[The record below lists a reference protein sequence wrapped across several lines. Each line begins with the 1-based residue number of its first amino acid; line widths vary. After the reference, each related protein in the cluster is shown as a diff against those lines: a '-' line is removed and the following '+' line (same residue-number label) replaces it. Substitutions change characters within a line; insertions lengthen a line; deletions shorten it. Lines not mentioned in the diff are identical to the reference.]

1 MPAVEDQDDLLDI
14 LDDAD
19 TPPDSP
25 AGPPWHVLLVDDEP
39 SVLAATRY
47 ALRDVS
53 ILGRPLDFLT
63 AGGLEEA
70 LALLRSRPD
79 VAVAVLDVVMEEHD
93 SGLKLVEAIRALPQ
107 GKAMRIIIR
116 TGQPGYAPELEVIHR
131 YDINDYRT
139 KGEMD
144 RTRLVTTLTAAIR
157 AYHQISLIDAHR
169 AGLEKVVQ
177 ATGSLL
183 AERSLTSFADGV
195 LTQICQL
202 AAIQPEGVLIVRL
215 GTEEQGRVIAAAGR
229 FAGLVGAPMADVP
242 AEVAAWLDAAA
253 RGDIR
258 VTDQA
263 GGLRVL
269 SPNGDEL
276 LVHFVISG
284 GPRQVDTGLLRLFAS
299 NVAVGFD
306 NVRLH
311 EELSRAA
318 FTDTATGLPNR
329 AGWLRAARA
338 AGLDRVMVMRVP
350 ELHTVRLLFG
360 AAAAG
365 VAASSIGAVLSN
377 CVNGPVGLI
386 TPTLFALPA
395 QVGTEIDIAAQV
407 TDAGLTVGGVALR
420 PTTVLAVAGGPD
432 PEQAL
437 NEAMVALPLA
447 IPQGPPVHYTG
458 DMGQLLV
465 TRVNLLSD
473 LEAAL
478 REERVHVHLQPQVR
492 LDNGALVGAEA
503 LVRWAGPDGRFI
515 PPATFIPLAEETGLI
530 LSLGRRVAMLAA
542 AIAGGWS
549 RLGRDLRLSVNVSP
563 RELLSPDL
571 APALADLAA
580 SAGLPVSRFM
590 IEITESAFTSDDGAL
605 LRSVEALARAG
616 FPLSIDDFGTGHSSL
631 ARLAWL
637 PVAELKLDRSLCG
650 HVDSDARSRRV
661 AGLVT
666 DLGRDLGITVLAEG
680 IETESQAAVLRD
692 LGCELAQGYLF
703 GKPMPLHS
711 FESCH
716 PGFS

>member
-1 MPAVEDQDDLLDI
+1 MSAADNQDDLLDI
-14 LDDAD
+14 LDDAA
-19 TPPDSP
+19 SLSVAP
-25 AGPPWHVLLVDDEP
+25 AAYPWHVLLVDDEP

-47 ALRDVS
+47 ALRDVT
-53 ILGRPLDFLT
+53 ILGRPLDFME
-63 AGGLEEA
+63 AGNLKDA
-70 LALLRSRPD
+70 LGILRDRPE

-116 TGQPGYAPELEVIHR
+116 TGQPGYAPELEVIQR

-157 AYHQISLIDAHR
+157 AYHQISLIEAHR

-183 AERSLTSFADGV
+183 AERSLCHFADGV

-202 AAIQPEGVLIVRL
+202 AEITPDGVLIVRMQA
-215 GTEEQGRVIAAAGR
+215 EDEGRIIAAAGR
-229 FAGLVGAPMADVP
+229 FAGLVGAPMDAIP
-242 AEVAAWLDAAA
+242 AEVAAWLEAAS

-258 VTDQA
+258 ITDQA
-263 GGLRVL
+263 GGMRIL

-276 LVHFVISG
+276 LVHFIISG
-284 GPRQVDTGLLRLFAS
+284 GPRQLDSDLLRLFAS

-311 EELSRAA
+311 EELSKAA
-318 FTDTATGLPNR
+318 FTDAATGLPNR

-338 AGLDRVMVMRVP
+338 AGVERLLLMRVP
-350 ELHTVRLLFG
+350 ELHTIRLLFG
-360 AAAAG
+360 ADAAG
-365 VAASSIGAVLSN
+365 QAAYRIGSVLTGAVS
-377 CVNGPVGLI
+377 GPVGLV
-386 TPTLFALPA
+386 TPTLFAMPA
-395 QVGTEIDIAAQV
+395 PAGTESDIATLV
-407 TDAGLTVGGVALR
+407 TQAGLAVGSVTLR
-420 PTTVLAVAGGPD
+420 PTTVLAVAIGPD

-447 IPQGPPVHYTG
+447 MPQGPPVHYTG
-458 DMGQLLV
+458 DMGQLLA

-473 LEAAL
+473 LETAL

-530 LSLGRRVAMLAA
+530 LPLGRRVAMLAA
-542 AIAGGWS
+542 AIAGGWN
-549 RLGRDLRLSVNVSP
+549 RMGRDLRLSVNVSP

-580 SAGLPVSRFM
+580 SAGLPTSRFM
-590 IEITESAFTSDDGAL
+590 IEITETAFTSDDGAL
-605 LRSVEALARAG
+605 LRSVEALAKAG

-650 HVDSDARSRRV
+650 HVDSDDRSRLV